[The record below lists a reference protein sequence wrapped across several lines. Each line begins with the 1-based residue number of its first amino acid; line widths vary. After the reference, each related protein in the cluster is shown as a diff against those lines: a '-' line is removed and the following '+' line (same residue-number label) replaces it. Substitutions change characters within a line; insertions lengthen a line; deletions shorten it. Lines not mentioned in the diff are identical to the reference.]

1 MNRRH
6 AVAVLALLGSL
17 DAAYLLLHKL
27 GYIGSLVCT
36 VGSGSCNVVNTSSY
50 SAIFGIPVAGIGLL
64 GYVVIL
70 ALAVVGSEPSRLAD
84 VRVDLLLAVLSGGG
98 VAFSL
103 YLTYAS
109 FFHIGTA
116 CPWCLLSLT
125 LIVGIFAIS
134 LWGVLFKG
142 ASGLEREREEREESG
157 SSAVSA

>member
-17 DAAYLLLHKL
+17 DATYLLMHKL

-36 VGSGSCNVVNTSSY
+36 VGSDSCNVVNTSSY

-64 GYVVIL
+64 GYVVIF

-84 VRVDLLLAVLSGGG
+84 VRVDRPLAVLSGGG

-103 YLTYAS
+103 YLTYVS

-134 LWGVLFKG
+134 LWGVFEG
-142 ASGLEREREEREESG
+142 ASGSEREREESG